1 MLVLLVVL
9 VVISFEMKE
18 KLNSKMSRS
27 SSVGRRKWLKIAD
40 AAAAAVAAETE
51 SLVCDCQKTESK
63 DTPTDIEQDLRPEL
77 LNMSK
82 HTQTGEAN
90 RKQRKHSPRI
100 PASRVER
107 RILASEGE
115 DISCS
120 RRTR

>member
-1 MLVLLVVL
+1 MLVLVV
-9 VVISFEMKE
+9 VVMVISFEMKE

-51 SLVCDCQKTESK
+51 SLVCDCQKRVR
-63 DTPTDIEQDLRPEL
+63 TPTDIEQDLRPEL

-107 RILASEGE
+107 RILASEDE